1 MTTNMN
7 TDFLLTYKEE
17 DLLTSMR
24 YKGEA
29 DEDVHDWKKL
39 SLFMYRLNLFT

>member
-17 DLLTSMR
+17 DRLTSTR
-24 YKGEA
+24 YKGEV
-29 DEDVHDWKKL
+29 DEHVHD
-39 SLFMYRLNLFT
+39 